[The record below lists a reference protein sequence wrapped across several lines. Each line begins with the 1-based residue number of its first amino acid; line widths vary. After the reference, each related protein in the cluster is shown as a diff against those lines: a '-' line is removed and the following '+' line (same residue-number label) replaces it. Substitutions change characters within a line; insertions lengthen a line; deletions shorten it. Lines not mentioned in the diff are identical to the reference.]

1 MKPLVSVLTPTIR
14 GREKF
19 LHECRL
25 SVLAQS
31 FTQREHLVL
40 LDVEREGCSSTV
52 NTLARA
58 ARGEWLFL
66 VADDDL
72 LLPGC
77 LQAHLRVSATSD
89 IVYCPPLVWGEDH
102 HQFWGGPPMIPST
115 CLIRKNLWMKLGGY
129 DESARHTE
137 DRFLFERAMKED
149 ARFTRIEEPTWVYRL
164 GHGGNKSRQH

>member
-1 MKPLVSVLTPTIR
+1 M
-14 GREKF
+14 F

-31 FTQREHLVL
+31 FTRREHLVL
-40 LDVEREGCSSTV
+40 LDVERVGCSGTV

-77 LQAHLRVSATSD
+77 LQAHLRVAATSD

-102 HQFWGGPPMIPST
+102 HQFWGSPPMIPST
-115 CLIRKNLWMKLGGY
+115 CLIRKTTWVSLGGY
-129 DESARHTE
+129 DENAKQTE
-137 DRFLFERAMKED
+137 DRLLYERAMQEGV
-149 ARFTRIEEPTWVYRL
+149 RFTRIEEPTWVYRF
-164 GHGGNKSRQH
+164 HGQNKSRLS